1 MDKRELLAKLNEE
14 LATLEAEAEAA
25 FEKSK
30 ANQYDNW
37 DEELERIEG
46 QGSVW
51 GAKLIIQA
59 VQAFGEEP
67 AAEPDRDDFESF
79 ICPACKTERPW
90 ITGHGDCRA
99 CDDCCTDYQD
109 ENDKTVYCHPY

>member
-1 MDKRELLAKLNEE
+1 MNKQELLAKLNEE

-25 FEKSK
+25 FELSK
-30 ANQYDNW
+30 ANDYDNW
-37 DEELERIEG
+37 DEEIERIEG

-59 VQAFGEEP
+59 VQAFGEE
-67 AAEPDRDDFESF
+67 AAVELDRDDFESF

-90 ITGHGDCRA
+90 ITGHGDCQA

-109 ENDKTVYCHPY
+109 ENGKTVYCHPY